1 MRKLC
6 TAAIAISL
14 FASSVALA
22 ETTLAPGKPAGVKP
36 AQMGTKEVLIFGGLA
51 VVGVTIAAVSGFGGD
66 NLKQQTQGLSNVTS
80 TTAAP

>member
-14 FASSVALA
+14 FASSLA
-22 ETTLAPGKPAGVKP
+22 WAETLAPGKPAGVRP
-36 AQMGTKEVLIFGGLA
+36 AQMGTKEILIFGGIA
-51 VVGVTIAAVSGFGGD
+51 IAGVTIAAVSGMGGSQ
-66 NLKQQTQGLSNVTS
+66 LTQQTQGLSNVTS

>member
-14 FASSVALA
+14 FASSMAWA

-36 AQMGTKEVLIFGGLA
+36 AQVGTKEVLIFGGLA
-51 VVGVTIAAVSGFGGD
+51 VVGITIAAVAGIGGD
-66 NLKQQTQGLSNVTS
+66 PLKQQTQGLASVTS
-80 TTAAP
+80 TVAAP